1 MRLALASD
9 SDSDCGARDMA
20 AKPDGRAE
28 IACPLKGVIAAE
40 TCLEKQLS
48 GCRCDLGLGALVR
61 IQSSAEEELRRLVER
76 PGLHPHASSYA
87 EHKRRIAKAETQ
99 IQSIDQIKGGL
110 SEREA
115 GLLAAITPESTPHQ
129 VLPQKYCPCGNPIH
143 FRSTNCYACQLAERE
158 LAVRYCSTGCGR
170 ALFLNSTLTKCK
182 VCLPK
187 RERDKQHRLRT
198 DLPATKTEMQVLRAI
213 VQLTER
219 DGKPPRNFEI
229 GLSLGR
235 FRHDFASRCIAALRR
250 KGYVSGA
257 GESLKILKPLPP
269 EKQAGVA

>member
-9 SDSDCGARDMA
+9 SEVGARDMA

-61 IQSSAEEELRRLVER
+61 IQASAEEELRRLVER

-87 EHKRRIAKAETQ
+87 EHKRRIVKAETQ
-99 IQSIDQIKGGL
+99 LQSVDQIKGGL

-115 GLLAAITPESTPHQ
+115 GLLAEITPESSPHL
-129 VLPQKYCPCGNPIH
+129 VLPPNYCQCGNSIH
-143 FRSTNCYACQLAERE
+143 FRSTKCYACQLAEKKHSI
-158 LAVRYCSTGCGR
+158 RYCSTGCGR
-170 ALFLNSTLTKCK
+170 ALFLNSTWTKCK
-182 VCLPK
+182 ICLPK
-187 RERDKQHRLRT
+187 DERDKQHRLRT
-198 DLPATKTEMQVLRAI
+198 DLPATKTELQVFRVIA
-213 VQLTER
+213 QLIER

-229 GLSLGR
+229 GLALGQ

-250 KGYVSGA
+250 KGYVA
-257 GESLKILKPLPP
+257 GRGDTLKILKPLPP
-269 EKQAGVA
+269 EKHAGVA